1 MTTAPTGPFG
11 QCLVQRR
18 LADLVLPA
26 PAPAACHT
34 VWSDLDDPAVPLWAR
49 VAFVAIGGLGV
60 LTMQVFAVCIWRLL
74 TLVRRGSVFSEAS
87 FRYVDVIVGAFAA
100 ASVLALALGVLLAP
114 GGVAPGM
121 VGLICG
127 ASLVLAGIALLVLV
141 MRRLLRQAI
150 EQAGEVRTLR
160 SELDQAV

>member
-1 MTTAPTGPFG
+1 
-11 QCLVQRR
+11 
-18 LADLVLPA
+18 
-26 PAPAACHT
+26 
-34 VWSDLDDPAVPLWAR
+34 
-49 VAFVAIGGLGV
+49 
-60 LTMQVFAVCIWRLL
+60 MQVFAVCIWRLL

-100 ASVLALALGVLLAP
+100 ASVLALALGVLLDP

-127 ASLVLAGIALLVLV
+127 ATLVLAGITLLVLV

-160 SELDQAV
+160 SELDQVV